1 MRYSDSILGHLLKPL
16 SRRWFDALVE
26 RCNGDAYDKKFGS
39 WDHLLALVYAQLA
52 GMTSLRALEAAW
64 NANAHHHYH
73 LGVGALA
80 RSTLADAN
88 ARRPLAIF
96 AETFSKLSGLADRLV
111 RQEGSAMVRLLDAT
125 PIPLGQVIEWA
136 KRNGRIRGL
145 KMHVLYDPVNDNP
158 SFVEITDANIND
170 IEIGRTVPIE
180 AGCTYVFD
188 KGYCRYDWW
197 GSIDAAGAHFV
208 TRMKSNARFR
218 VQRRRTVAQA
228 RGDGFTILE
237 DAEVKLVSKRTSK
250 LAIPMRRIRLQ
261 RDDGSKL
268 ALLTNDLKRSAV
280 QIAALY
286 KTRWQI
292 ELLFRWI
299 KQHLKI
305 RTFLGHNPNAIH
317 LQLLAAMIAY
327 LLLRIAARQGR
338 RDIPAIRFAELI
350 GARLFHRMAL
360 PDIDKPNRCNPA
372 RAAPNCSPDQLA
384 FHYA

>member
-1 MRYSDSILGHLLKPL
+1 MRYSDSILGHLLKVLP
-16 SRRWFDALVE
+16 RRWFCAVVD
-26 RCNGDAYDKKFGS
+26 RCGGDAYDKKFSS
-39 WDHLLALVYAQLA
+39 WDHLLVLVYAQLA
-52 GMTSLRALEAAW
+52 GMTSLRALETGW

-80 RSTLADAN
+80 RSTLSDAN
-88 ARRPLAIF
+88 ARRPVAIF
-96 AETFSKLSGLADRLV
+96 AEAFSKLSGLADRLM
-111 RQEGSAMVRLLDAT
+111 RREGSEMVRLLDAT
-125 PIPLGQVIEWA
+125 PVPLGKVIDWA

-158 SFVEITDANIND
+158 TFVEITDANIND

-197 GSIDAAGAHFV
+197 AAIDAAGAHFV
-208 TRMKSNARFR
+208 TRLKSKARFR
-218 VQRRRTVAQA
+218 TQRRRAVDQA
-228 RGDGFTILE
+228 RGDGFTILD
-237 DAEVKLVSKRTSK
+237 DAEVRLVGKNKAKLDV
-250 LAIPMRRIRLQ
+250 PVRRIRVQ
-261 RDDGSKL
+261 RDDGSEL
-268 ALLTNDLKRSAV
+268 TLLTNDFERSAV

-305 RTFLGHNPNAIH
+305 RSFLGRNPNAIR

-327 LLLRIAARQGR
+327 LLLRIAARQSR

-350 GARLFHRMAL
+350 AARLFHRIDLA
-360 PDIDKPNRCNPA
+360 DIDRPNRTNPA
-372 RAAPNCSPDQLA
+372 TAAPRSSPDQLV
-384 FHYA
+384 FQYA